1 MLKIIV
7 AAVVAVSFASLDAAD
22 AASKKKRHQ
31 ARAAAPIGY
40 VPSAPTAT
48 RTPGPPWAG
57 PNDCYTDEGYGRYLR
72 CGGGMDM

>member
-7 AAVVAVSFASLDAAD
+7 AAVVAVSFVGLDTAD
-22 AASKKKRHQ
+22 AATKKKKHKV
-31 ARAAAPIGY
+31 RATAPAIY
-40 VPSAPTAT
+40 VAPANM

>member
-1 MLKIIV
+1 MTRIQIAII
-7 AAVVAVSFASLDAAD
+7 AALSVGIGAAD
-22 AASKKKRHQ
+22 AATKKKK
-31 ARAAAPIGY
+31 ARQAAPSPAI
-40 VPSAPTAT
+40 SAPANL